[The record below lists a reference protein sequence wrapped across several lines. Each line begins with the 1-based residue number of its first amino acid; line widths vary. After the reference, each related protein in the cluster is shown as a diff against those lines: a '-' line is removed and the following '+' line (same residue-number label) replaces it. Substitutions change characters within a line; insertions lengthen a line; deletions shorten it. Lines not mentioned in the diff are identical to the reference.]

1 MKLEDLLADKA
12 DKEHTH
18 TLSEITDYEEPDLSP
33 YAKKAD
39 VDSALADKAD
49 KATTLEGYGITDGA
63 TKTEL
68 AAKQDTLAP
77 GSGITISGAVIQ
89 TTYQIWQG
97 TQTEYDAIETKD
109 ENTIYLITSE

>member
-1 MKLEDLLADKA
+1 MGSSQLRPAQAGLGR
-12 DKEHTH
+12 H
-18 TLSEITDYEEPDLSP
+18 
-33 YAKKAD
+33 
-39 VDSALADKAD
+39 V
-49 KATTLEGYGITDGA
+49 
-63 TKTEL
+63 
-68 AAKQDTLAP
+68 KQDTLAP